1 MSEPMKRRGMGG
13 KDVITVGIF
22 SAIYFVIN
30 FAFMLLGGWGSSR
43 ASFTMLQGSLP

>member
-30 FAFMLLGGWGSSR
+30 FAFMLLAGCIRCCG
-43 ASFTMLQGSLP
+43 F